1 MECFRENQ
9 QLSAW
14 VGQRAQRGR
23 IGLVPTMGFLHQGH
37 TSLMAQLRPQV
48 DSLMVSI
55 FVNPLQF
62 GEGEDLDRYP
72 KSLERDQ
79 ELCKVQGVDAVFA
92 PEVFYPAGFQTSVA
106 VHELAQGLCGARR
119 PGHFDGVTTVVARLF
134 ALSRC
139 DDAIFGEKDYQQL
152 AVIRR
157 MAGDLGF
164 PVEIH
169 GAPIVRESDGLA
181 CSSRNAYL
189 SQSDRARAASLS
201 RALQY
206 LARSAQQGQRSVQ
219 VLREQALSML
229 DVDELEYLEVV
240 DTDTLQPLEQVD
252 RSARALV
259 AARLG
264 TTRLIDNCAVE
275 GD

>member
-1 MECFRENQ
+1 MERFRQNQ

-14 VGQRAQRGR
+14 VAQHAKRGR

-37 TSLMAQLRPQV
+37 TALMAQLRPQV
-48 DSLMVSI
+48 DSLIVSI

-79 ELCKVQGVDAVFA
+79 ELCMAQGVDAVFA
-92 PEVFYPAGFQTSVA
+92 PETFYPAGFQTSVA
-106 VHELAQGLCGARR
+106 VHELTQDLCGARR
-119 PGHFDGVTTVVARLF
+119 PGHFEGVTTVVARLF

-139 DDAIFGEKDYQQL
+139 DEAIFGEKDYQQL
-152 AVIRR
+152 VVIRR
-157 MAGDLGF
+157 MAHDLGF

-189 SQSDRARAASLS
+189 SEPDRKRAVSLS
-201 RALQY
+201 RALQH
-206 LARSAQQGQRSVQ
+206 LASSAQQGQRSVHA
-219 VLREQALSML
+219 LRAQATSML

-240 DTDTLQPLEQVD
+240 DVDTLQPLEQVT
-252 RSARALV
+252 RPARALV
-259 AARLG
+259 AAQLG
-264 TTRLIDNCAVE
+264 STRLIDNCAVE
-275 GD
+275 GS